1 MHLAALALTICFNP
15 FFSHKPL
22 PPSPTMKPKIP
33 YQVLSRLILVFAFLI
48 AVGSSALAQSGEL
61 ALKSGDKFTL
71 KVGGIPDNEVAQIA
85 GTYTVSDDGTVPLLH
100 LGNVRVSGVKPSDLQ
115 RRISQAY
122 IEAQIYT
129 HPSVVINMDGEAAT
143 MRQVTV
149 IAGVTTPGPVPY
161 TQGLTMFGAIGAR
174 GGPTTFADMKRVK
187 LLRTDSNGQT
197 TTSVHNLK
205 DYEKHPE
212 QDAVLQPGDKI
223 IVPE

>member
-1 MHLAALALTICFNP
+1 
-15 FFSHKPL
+15 
-22 PPSPTMKPKIP
+22 MKPKIP
-33 YQVLSRLILVFAFLI
+33 TPVLSRLVLAFAFFI
-48 AVGSSALAQSGEL
+48 AVGPNALAQSGEL

-149 IAGVTTPGPVPY
+149 VSGVATPGPVPY
-161 TQGLTMFGAIGAR
+161 SQGLTMLGAIGAR
-174 GGPTTFADMKRVK
+174 GGPTTFADMKRVS
-187 LLRTDSNGQT
+187 LTRTLDNGQT
-197 TTSVHNLK
+197 SVTEHNLR
-205 DYEKHPE
+205 DYKKHPE
-212 QDAVLQPGDKI
+212 VDVVLQPGDKI
-223 IVPE
+223 IVPD